1 MQKTVLFAVAIFFCL
16 AAADLGRAEI
26 RRVTIIYD
34 EKATEVGASVLES
47 KDIWLSKKDLALAT
61 RFVVKPQGVCRDE
74 LCFPLP
80 KKRKAHFLNRQGKTE
95 WFNLSEFAKLI
106 KQPTAFDEKQGVY
119 YFGPR
124 ADAQNAHLNSLEAP
138 DFTLPDMNGKL
149 HSLRQYRG
157 KKVLL
162 VTWASW

>member
-1 MQKTVLFAVAIFFCL
+1 MQKSVLLASIIFLCL
-16 AAADLGRAEI
+16 AAASHARAEVRSI
-26 RRVTIIYD
+26 TVIYD
-34 EKATEVGASVLES
+34 EKATDINPTISES
-47 KDIWLSKKDLALAT
+47 KDLWLNKKDLTRAT

-80 KKRKAHFLNRQGKTE
+80 KNRKAQFLTRKGNTE
-95 WFNLSEFAKLI
+95 WFNLSEFARLI
-106 KQPTAFDEKQGVY
+106 KQPVAFDDKNGVY

-124 ADAQNAHLNSLEAP
+124 ADAQNSHLNSLEAP
-138 DFTLPDMNGKL
+138 DFSLPDLNGKT
-149 HSLRQYRG
+149 HSLTDFRG